1 MGDFEEKLNT
11 ILSSPETME
20 QIMALASS
28 LSGGGGGGETAA
40 PPSPP
45 ENGGGA
51 PDFGGLG
58 GLFSGIDPAML
69 MKLMPLVQE
78 YQTGSSEKQALL
90 NAMKPFLR
98 PESQAKM
105 DKAIQ
110 ITRLSH
116 VIRSSMKLF
125 GRDGHV

>member
-1 MGDFEEKLNT
+1 MSEFEDKLNS

-28 LSGGGGGGETAA
+28 LSGGGGET
-40 PPSPP
+40 PPPPPP
-45 ENGGGA
+45 ETGGSAG
-51 PDFGGLG
+51 PGLG
-58 GLFSGIDPAML
+58 GMGDLFSAIDPAML

-78 YQTGSSEKQALL
+78 YQAGSSEKQALL

-98 PESQAKM
+98 PESQAKVE
-105 DKAIQ
+105 KAIQ
-110 ITRLSH
+110 ITRLSR

-125 GRDGHV
+125 GGDGHV

>member
-1 MGDFEEKLNT
+1 MSEFEDKLNT

-28 LSGGGGGGETAA
+28 LSGGSAGGEAA
-40 PPSPP
+40 PPSPAG
-45 ENGGGA
+45 EGRGV
-51 PDFGGLG
+51 PDMGGLG
-58 GLFSGIDPAML
+58 NLFSDLDPSML
-69 MKLMPLVQE
+69 LKLMPLVQE

-90 NAMKPFLR
+90 NAMRPFLR
-98 PESQAKM
+98 PESQAKV